1 MENNNVGSISRSAV
15 ATEEAHH
22 LKVPKGTLVIKSN
35 FDKIKIENDADK
47 IRDKT
52 SDRLEE
58 GSKNLEEIR
67 DKLTELTTIV
77 YKDMDNRSKNL
88 SFSVDEVTNQLIVI
102 VSDKESGK
110 VIKQIPSETILK
122 VAHSLEALKGILYDE
137 KY

>member
-1 MENNNVGSISRSAV
+1 MENNKVDSIPRSAV
-15 ATEEAHH
+15 ASEATHQ

-47 IRDKT
+47 LREQA

-58 GSKNLEEIR
+58 GTKNLEKIR

-77 YKDMDNRSKNL
+77 NKDMDNRSKNL
-88 SFSVDEVTNQLIVI
+88 SFSVDKVTNQLVVT
-102 VSDKESGK
+102 VSEKESGK

-122 VAHSLEALKGILYDE
+122 VAHSMEALKGILYDE